1 MLERL
6 SDSQV
11 REIFVESMKTAK
23 NSNCCP
29 IELERSIEKMNECRG
44 ELERREEFR
53 NSNIS
58 YESIWGWAFRPC
70 KSKRFLGI

>member
-6 SDSQV
+6 SDNQV
-11 REIFVESMKTAK
+11 IEIFVESMKIAK
-23 NSNCCP
+23 NSDCSQ
-29 IELERSIEKMNECRG
+29 IELERSIERMTECRG

-58 YESIWGWAFRPC
+58 YESIWGWSFSPC

>member
-23 NSNCCP
+23 KSNCCP
-29 IELERSIEKMNECRG
+29 IVDLDTARSIERMKECEE
-44 ELERREEFR
+44 ELQRREEFR
-53 NSNIS
+53 RTN
-58 YESIWGWAFRPC
+58 P
-70 KSKRFLGI
+70 